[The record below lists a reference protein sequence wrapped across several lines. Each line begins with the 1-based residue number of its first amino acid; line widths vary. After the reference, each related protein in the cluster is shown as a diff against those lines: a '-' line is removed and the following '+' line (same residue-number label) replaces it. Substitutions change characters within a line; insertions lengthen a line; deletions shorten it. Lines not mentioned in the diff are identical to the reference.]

1 MDMAKTLSST
11 TWLKALQKLAYTGR
25 KGLITLACVLL
36 SQTTLAEVKITGTAF
51 VALPGNKLEVRVD
64 FSDTPPTPRSYMISQ
79 PARVVLDLLGTSN
92 GLGTKSVDIKSGMVD
107 TIHLAEV
114 KDRVRM
120 IANLY
125 ETTEY
130 DSYIEGNSLYIVFG
144 SGASGAIVAAA
155 APENQTPE
163 TVAAEVTTDTAT
175 PSSVE
180 GVTETTTASTPTAT
194 KAAPVQKTQVSETFE
209 PKRTQVSSID
219 FRRID
224 GNIGRVFINLS
235 DSKAGVDIIEEGSN
249 VIVNLIGAQ
258 LPAALEERIDVQ
270 DFSTPVTFVDAMGD
284 GNNSSILIKPS
295 AQPYDYLA
303 YQSENQLIVDF
314 KPITDTDA
322 EDRLRERFPYTGEK
336 LSLNFQDID
345 IRSVLQI
352 IADVTDMNL
361 VVSDTVSGN
370 ITLRLKNVPWDQAL
384 ELVLKTKSLDKRLTG
399 NVMMI
404 APAAEIAERERFEI
418 ETNKQVKELKEPQ
431 TEFIQINYAKAT
443 EIVALL
449 GTEQGL
455 MSARGKVQADP
466 RTNTLIV
473 RDIDTSIAK
482 IRKALKTLDI
492 PVRQVMIE
500 ARLVTVRTDISSE
513 LGVKWGLGYQ
523 RTGSNNRV
531 ILGSNASGDTAQ
543 VGTSGLVTPTSLNV
557 DLGATSIGASRFA
570 IGIGSNSTLLQMELS
585 ALQSDGN
592 AEIVSQP
599 KVITANGKTARIQSG
614 DEIPF
619 QTVQDGEVSI
629 EFKEVVLSLDVTP
642 QITPDNRLILDLKVN
657 QDSVGEALPNGEVGI
672 VTNMVETQV
681 LVNNGETIV
690 LGGVFQKQESESI
703 TKVPFLGDIPYLGR
717 LFTRTSHSSDKT
729 ELLIFITPK
738 IIEES
743 LSAR

>member
-1 MDMAKTLSST
+1 MDMAKTDSSAT
-11 TWLKALQKLAYTGR
+11 
-25 KGLITLACVLL
+25 GLINLRQLVTTGLGWLTTVACLLLA
-36 SQTTLAEVKITGTAF
+36 QTALAETKIIDTAF
-51 VALPGNKLEVRVD
+51 VSLPGNKVEVRID
-64 FSDTPPTPRSYMISQ
+64 FNDAPPLPRTYMIEH

-92 GLGTKSVDIKSGMVD
+92 GLGTKSVDIKSGQVD
-107 TIHLAEV
+107 TINLAEV
-114 KDRVRM
+114 KDRVRV

-125 ETTEY
+125 ESTEY
-130 DSYIEGNSLYIVFG
+130 DTYIEGNSLYIIFG
-144 SGASGAIVAAA
+144 SGA
-155 APENQTPE
+155 
-163 TVAAEVTTDTAT
+163 TDTAAISST
-175 PSSVE
+175 SVE
-180 GVTETTTASTPTAT
+180 ENAQTT
-194 KAAPVQKTQVSETFE
+194 KTFE

-235 DSKAGVDIIEEGSN
+235 DNKAGVDIIEEGSN
-249 VIVNLIGAQ
+249 IIVNLIGAQ

-295 AQPYDYLA
+295 ALPYDYLA

-322 EDRLRERFPYTGEK
+322 EERLRARFPYTGEK

-431 TEFIQINYAKAT
+431 TEFIQVNYAKAT
-443 EIVALL
+443 DIVVLL
-449 GTEQGL
+449 GTDQGL
-455 MSARGKVQADP
+455 MSSRGKVRADP

-492 PVRQVMIE
+492 PVKQVMIE
-500 ARLVTVRTDISSE
+500 ARLVTVRTDVSRE
-513 LGVKWGLGYQ
+513 LGVKWGFGYQ
-523 RTGSNNRV
+523 RTGSNNRLV
-531 ILGSNASGDTAQ
+531 LGANASGDTAQ
-543 VGTSGLVTPTSLNV
+543 VGTAGLVTPSALNV
-557 DLGATSIGASRFA
+557 DLGATGTNASTFA
-570 IGIGSNSTLLQMELS
+570 IGLGSNTTLLQLELS
-585 ALQSDGN
+585 AIESDGN
-592 AEIVSQP
+592 GEIISQP
-599 KVITANGKTARIQSG
+599 KVITANGMPARILSG

-619 QTVQDGEVSI
+619 QTVDDNEVNI
-629 EFKEVVLSLDVTP
+629 EFKEVVLALDVTP
-642 QITPDNRLILDLKVN
+642 QITPDNRLILDLKIN
-657 QDSVGEALPNGEVGI
+657 QDSIGETLPNGEVGI
-672 VTNMVETQV
+672 VTNEIQTQV

-690 LGGVFQKQESESI
+690 LGGVFQKDATEFIS
-703 TKVPFLGDIPYLGR
+703 KVPLLGDIPYLGR
-717 LFTRTSHSSDKT
+717 LFSQRRLSNVKK

-738 IIEES
+738 IIEDS
-743 LSAR
+743 LNTH

>member
-11 TWLKALQKLAYTGR
+11 TWLIVPQRLALKSRRWLV
-25 KGLITLACVLL
+25 TLSCLL
-36 SQTTLAEVKITGTAF
+36 LTQTALAEIEITGTTF
-51 VALPGNKLEVRVD
+51 VALPGNKLEVRID
-64 FSDTPPTPRSYMISQ
+64 FSAPPPVPRAYRIEQ
-79 PARVVLDLLGTSN
+79 PPRVVLDLIGVSN
-92 GLGTKSVDIKSGMVD
+92 GLNTKSIDIKNGMVD
-107 TIHLAEV
+107 TLHLAEV
-114 KDRVRM
+114 KDRVRL

-125 ETTEY
+125 ESTEY
-130 DSYIEGNSLYIVFG
+130 DSYIKGNSLFVVFG
-144 SGASGAIVAAA
+144 AGASA
-155 APENQTPE
+155 
-163 TVAAEVTTDTAT
+163 
-175 PSSVE
+175 
-180 GVTETTTASTPTAT
+180 TTASISALE
-194 KAAPVQKTQVSETFE
+194 KMTQVTELPESQ
-209 PKRTQVSSID
+209 RTQVSSID
-219 FRRID
+219 FRRVEGD
-224 GNIGRVFINLS
+224 LGRVIINLS
-235 DSKAGVDIIEEGSN
+235 NNKAGVDILEEGSN
-249 VIVNLIGAQ
+249 IIINLIGAQ

-270 DFSTPVTFVDAMGD
+270 DFSTPILFVDAMGD

-295 AQPYDYLA
+295 ALPYDYLA

-322 EDRLRERFPYTGEK
+322 EDRLRDRFPYTGEK

-345 IRSVLQI
+345 IRSVLQV

-384 ELVLKTKSLDKRLTG
+384 ELVLKTKSLDKRFAG

-404 APAAEIAERERFEI
+404 APANEIAERERFEI
-418 ETNKQVKELKEPQ
+418 ETNKQVRELKEPQ

-443 EIVALL
+443 EIVELL

-455 MSARGKVQADP
+455 MSSRGKIQADP

-482 IRKALKTLDI
+482 IRKALKTLDT

-500 ARLVTVRTDISSE
+500 ARLVTVRTDISNE
-513 LGVKWGLGYQ
+513 LGVKWGFGYQ
-523 RTGSNNRV
+523 RTGSNNRIV
-531 ILGSNASGDTAQ
+531 LGASASSDTAQ
-543 VGTSGLVTPTSLNV
+543 AGGSTLVTPTSLNV
-557 DLGATSIGASRFA
+557 DLGATGSGASNFA

-585 ALQSDGN
+585 ALQSDGLV
-592 AEIVSQP
+592 EIISQP

-614 DEIPF
+614 KEF
-619 QTVQDGEVSI
+619 AYQTVQDGEVSV

-642 QITPDNRLILDLKVN
+642 QITPDNRLILDLKIS
-657 QDSVGEALPNGEVGI
+657 QDSLGDQLVNGQAGI
-672 VTNMVETQV
+672 DTNKIQTQV

-690 LGGVFQKQESESI
+690 LGGVFLKEASETI

-717 LFTRTSHSSDKT
+717 LFTRTTESDNKT
-729 ELLIFITPK
+729 ELLVFISPK

>member
-1 MDMAKTLSST
+1 MAKILSST
-11 TWLKALQKLAYTGR
+11 TWLKAAQQLAQSSR
-25 KGLITLACVLL
+25 KWLISAACLL
-36 SQTTLAEVKITGTAF
+36 LTQTALAEVKIIDTAF
-51 VALPGNKLEVRVD
+51 VALPGNKLEVRID
-64 FSDTPPTPRSYMISQ
+64 FNEAPPLPRSYMIEQ

-114 KDRVRM
+114 KDRVRV

-125 ETTEY
+125 ESAEY
-130 DSYIEGNSLYIVFG
+130 DTYIEGNSLYIIFG
-144 SGASGAIVAAA
+144 SGATEAVADAA
-155 APENQTPE
+155 TTEPESE
-163 TVAAEVTTDTAT
+163 TTAT
-175 PSSVE
+175 P
-180 GVTETTTASTPTAT
+180 TA
-194 KAAPVQKTQVSETFE
+194 Q
-209 PKRTQVSSID
+209 RTQVSSID
-219 FRRID
+219 FRRVD
-224 GNIGRVFINLS
+224 GDIGRVLINLT
-235 DSKAGVDIIEEGSN
+235 DNKAGVDIVEEGN
-249 VIVNLIGAQ
+249 NIVVNLIGAQ
-258 LPAALEERIDVQ
+258 LPSALEERIDVQ
-270 DFSTPVTFVDAMGD
+270 DFSTPVTFVDAMAD

-303 YQSENQLIVDF
+303 YQSEDQLIVDF

-322 EDRLRERFPYTGEK
+322 EERQRQKFPYIGEK

-431 TEFIQINYAKAT
+431 TEFIQVNYAKASD
-443 EIVALL
+443 IVALL
-449 GTEQGL
+449 GTEQGI
-455 MSARGKVQADP
+455 MSSRGKVQADP

-500 ARLVTVRTDISSE
+500 ARLVTVRTDVSSE
-513 LGVKWGLGYQ
+513 LGVKWGFGYQ
-523 RTGSNNRV
+523 RNGSNNRLV
-531 ILGSNASGDTAQ
+531 LGASAPGDTAQ
-543 VGTSGLVTPTSLNV
+543 VGTPGLTTPTDLNV
-557 DLGATSIGASRFA
+557 DLGAASLGASKFA
-570 IGIGSNSTLLQMELS
+570 IGLGSNTTLLQMELS
-585 ALQSDGN
+585 ALESDGN

-599 KVITANGKTARIQSG
+599 KVITANGMPARIQSG

-619 QTVQDGEVSI
+619 QTVEDGEVSV
-629 EFKEVVLSLDVTP
+629 EFKEVVLALDVTP
-642 QITPDNRLILDLKVN
+642 QITPDNRLILDLKIN
-657 QDSVGEALPNGEVGI
+657 QDSVGEELPNGEVGI
-672 VTNMVETQV
+672 VTNEVETQV

-690 LGGVFQKQESESI
+690 LGGVFQKEASQI
-703 TKVPFLGDIPYLGR
+703 VTKVPLLGDIPFIGR
-717 LFTRTSHSSDKT
+717 LFTRTAERNDKT

-743 LSAR
+743 LSTR

>member
-1 MDMAKTLSST
+1 MDMANTLSST
-11 TWLKALQKLAYTGR
+11 TWLIAAQQLAHRGR
-25 KGLITLACVLL
+25 KWLAILAWVLL
-36 SQTTLAEVKITGTAF
+36 SQAALAEVKITGTAF
-51 VALPGNKLEVRVD
+51 VALPGNKLEVRID
-64 FSDTPPTPRSYMISQ
+64 FSDTPPIPRSYMIAQ

-92 GLGTKSVDIKSGMVD
+92 GLGSKSVDIKSGMVD

-114 KDRVRM
+114 KDRVRL

-125 ETTEY
+125 EATEY
-130 DSYIEGNSLYIVFG
+130 DSYIEGHSLFIVFG
-144 SGASGAIVAAA
+144 AGASAAVVNTLTPASDAGTA
-155 APENQTPE
+155 AN
-163 TVAAEVTTDTAT
+163 
-175 PSSVE
+175 
-180 GVTETTTASTPTAT
+180 TTAANGS
-194 KAAPVQKTQVSETFE
+194 APASETRVTDAFE
-209 PKRTQVSSID
+209 PKLTQVSSID

-224 GNIGRVFINLS
+224 GLIGRVLINLS
-235 DSKAGVDIIEEGSN
+235 DNKAGVDIIEEGSN
-249 VIVNLIGAQ
+249 VVVNLIGAQ

-270 DFSTPVTFVDAMGD
+270 DFSTPVTFVDAMAD

-322 EDRLRERFPYTGEK
+322 EERLRDRFPYVGEK

-455 MSARGKVQADP
+455 MSTRGKVQADP

-473 RDIDTSIAK
+473 RDIDTSITK

-492 PVRQVMIE
+492 PIRQVMIE

-523 RTGSNNRV
+523 RKGSNNRV
-531 ILGSNASGDTAQ
+531 IVGSNAPGDTAQ

-599 KVITANGKTARIQSG
+599 KVITANGKTARIESG

-619 QTVQDGEVSI
+619 QTVEDGEVSI
-629 EFKEVVLSLDVTP
+629 EFKKVVLSLDVTP

-703 TKVPFLGDIPYLGR
+703 AKVPLLGDIPYLGR
-717 LFTRTSHSSDKT
+717 LFTRTSRSSDKT